1 VGSENSD
8 GAGNQQERLSSQEQR
23 RWFLAG
29 VIEGEGSVHV
39 AIKAH
44 RTVPLGFFVQPA
56 FSITQ
61 HRCRRSLL
69 EMAVEELQCGRITP
83 KHGNEAVLVYAIHSR
98 PLLQERVVPF
108 LQRYM
113 RFSARMGDF
122 SRFMVI
128 LDLYEA
134 GAHRNADGLAQIV
147 GLAYAMNANGKQ
159 RQRPLEHVLDRILRG
174 HTPDARGRGE
184 DMVRPLR
191 RRRELGGIQTT

>member
-1 VGSENSD
+1 VGSENPD
-8 GAGNQQERLSSQEQR
+8 GAGNQQERLSSSEQR

-39 AIKAH
+39 AVKAH
-44 RTVPLGFFVQPA
+44 RTVPLGFYVQPA

-61 HRCRRSLL
+61 HRCRRALL
-69 EMAVEELQCGRITP
+69 EMAVEEFQGGRIAP
-83 KHGNEAVLVYAIHSR
+83 KPGNEAVLVYAIDSR
-98 PLLQERVVPF
+98 PLLRERVVPF

-122 SRFMVI
+122 TRFMVI
-128 LDLYEA
+128 MDLYEA
-134 GAHRNADGLAQIV
+134 GAHRTAEGLAQIV
-147 GLAYAMNANGKQ
+147 ELAYAMNANGKQ

-174 HTPDARGRGE
+174 HTPDTPGRGE

-191 RRRELGGIQTT
+191 RRRELGGIETT